1 MNRNGASVE
10 KVVLFGREKE
20 CQFITGLMNVGKNI
34 IIYGE
39 EGTGKSAIIHE
50 IVNRREEVENVLYSR
65 SSKTLKE
72 SLINPILFHDKG
84 NKNSTNMNISML
96 RKVFFRMLNR
106 EKPAYII
113 FDHVELVTPRL
124 YSFFLYVMDKKI
136 PLIMISRGIR
146 KKDIDH
152 LRMILFDF
160 IKVEIKNLE
169 KSATDKLVDYFVKE
183 FNIKVNHT
191 DDFRKDIY
199 KFSGGSPKIVKE
211 LCFMAK
217 DAKYHS
223 CGNCNVRLI
232 DLDHRIGKATGGST

>member
-1 MNRNGASVE
+1 M
-10 KVVLFGREKE
+10 LFGREEE
-20 CQFITGLMNVGKNI
+20 CQFITGLMNGRKNI

-50 IVNRREEVENVLYSR
+50 IMHRRKGRNVLYSR
-65 SSKTLKE
+65 SSKTLKQ
-72 SLINPILFHDKG
+72 SLINPILFHGKG
-84 NKNSTNMNISML
+84 NKNITNMNISML
-96 RKVFFRMLNR
+96 RKVFFSMLDR

-124 YSFFLYVMDKKI
+124 YSFFVYVMDKKI

-146 KKDIDH
+146 KQDIDH

-160 IKVEIKNLE
+160 IKVEITNLE
-169 KSATDKLVDYFVKE
+169 KPATDKLVDHFVKE
-183 FNIKVNHT
+183 FNINVSHT

-199 KFSGGSPKIVKE
+199 KFSDGNPKIVKE

-217 DAKYHS
+217 NAKYHS

-232 DLDHRIGKATGGST
+232 DLDRRISKATSGRT

>member
-1 MNRNGASVE
+1 M
-10 KVVLFGREKE
+10 LFGREKE
-20 CQFITGLMNVGKNI
+20 CQFITGLMNGRKNI

-50 IVNRREEVENVLYSR
+50 TVSRRKAEKLLYSH
-65 SSKTLKE
+65 SSKTLRE
-72 SLINPILFHDKG
+72 SLINPILFHGKETKDVQ
-84 NKNSTNMNISML
+84 NKNIAML
-96 RKVFFRMLNR
+96 RKAFFSMLDR

-124 YSFFLYVMDKKI
+124 YYFFLYLMDKKI

-160 IKVEIKNLE
+160 IKVEITNLE
-169 KSATDKLVDYFVKE
+169 KPATDKLVDYFVKE

-199 KFSGGSPKIVKE
+199 KFSGGNPKIVKE

-217 DAKYHS
+217 DTKYHS